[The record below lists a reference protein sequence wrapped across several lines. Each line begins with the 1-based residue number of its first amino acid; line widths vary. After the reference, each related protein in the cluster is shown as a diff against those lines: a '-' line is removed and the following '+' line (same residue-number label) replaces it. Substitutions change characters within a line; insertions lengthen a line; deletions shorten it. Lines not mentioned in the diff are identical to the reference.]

1 MKVKQNKL
9 FFFDLIC
16 ENLILGAKRRDMLD
30 SQKYMVSL

>member
-9 FFFDLIC
+9 FFDLIC